1 MSEKCSTGHLSR
13 LINVL
18 QGFETDLE
26 VKVKININ
34 DEVYAK
40 IKHLI
45 EKEIMNQENMDE
57 LMEDMLS
64 ENKTIYIKFV
74 KDTINKNIDEIVKE
88 YENVDVKDI
97 RLYNNENENETINEI
112 VIDMIIKLL
121 DKYTGTKDEFI
132 YLLKNKN
139 ILYNI
144 K

>member
-1 MSEKCSTGHLSR
+1 
-13 LINVL
+13 VL

-45 EKEIMNQENMDE
+45 EKEIINQENMDE

-97 RLYNNENENETINEI
+97 RIYNNENENETINEI